1 MIVNLPNKYHLE
13 YNSNKLNVNMSKEIK
28 QNNYSTLKVERRNN
42 GLVIVTLNRPES
54 GNAVNTEMGIELL
67 DLWTDFVRNHDGL
80 RCIILTGAGE
90 EAFCAG
96 GDMKQRKGMSEYEW
110 RHQHE
115 IFEQALWT
123 MMECPVPVI
132 AAVNGKAFGG
142 GLEMILAADFAY
154 GVDSAKLWFPEV
166 MIGILPGVGGT
177 TTLPRIVGERRANE
191 IILAG
196 GAFGAAEALEWGIFN
211 RVCSADELMP
221 SVIAVAET
229 IAGNAPLA
237 VRQAKKAIHEG
248 LQMDVRAA
256 LRYEVE
262 CYNRLTGTEDRVE
275 GTLAWNEKRKPVF
288 KGR

>member
-1 MIVNLPNKYHLE
+1 
-13 YNSNKLNVNMSKEIK
+13 MSDKK
-28 QNNYSTLKVERRNN
+28 KSYDFSTLLVDRRIN
-42 GLVIVTLNRPES
+42 GLIIVTLNRPEV

-67 DLWTDFVRNHDGL
+67 DFWTDLVRNHDGL
-80 RCIILTGAGE
+80 RCVVMTGAGE

-110 RHQHE
+110 NHQHE

-132 AAVNGKAFGG
+132 AAVNGKAYGG
-142 GLEMILAADFAY
+142 GLEMVLAADFAY
-154 GVDSAKLWFPEV
+154 GVDSAMLWFPEV
-166 MIGILPGVGGT
+166 KIGILPGVGGT

-196 GAFGAAEALEWGIFN
+196 NAFGAVEALKWGILN
-211 RVCSADELMP
+211 RICSAKDLLP
-221 SVIAVAET
+221 AAIATAET

-237 VRQAKKAIHEG
+237 VRKARKAIHEG
-248 LQMDVRAA
+248 LQMDVRTA
-256 LRYEVE
+256 LRFEVE
-262 CYNRLTGTEDRVE
+262 AYNQLTGTEDRVE

>member
-1 MIVNLPNKYHLE
+1 MDNKIK
-13 YNSNKLNVNMSKEIK
+13 KLVFT
-28 QNNYSTLKVERRNN
+28 TLLVERRNN
-42 GLVIVTLNRPES
+42 GLVIVTLNRPDA

-67 DLWTDFVRNHDGL
+67 DLWTDFVRNNEGL
-80 RCIILTGAGE
+80 SCVVLTGAGE

-123 MMECPVPVI
+123 MMECPVPVV
-132 AAVNGKAFGG
+132 AAVNGNAFGG

-196 GAFGAAEALEWGIFN
+196 GAFGAADALEWGIFN
-211 RVCSADELMP
+211 RVCSAPDLMP
-221 SVIAVAET
+221 AVIAVAET
-229 IAGNAPLA
+229 IAANAPLA

-248 LQMDVRAA
+248 LQMDVRSA

-262 CYNRLTGTEDRVE
+262 CYNRLTNTEDRVE
-275 GTLAWNEKRKPVF
+275 GTLAWNEKRKPNF

>member
-1 MIVNLPNKYHLE
+1 MN
-13 YNSNKLNVNMSKEIK
+13 KEIK
-28 QNNYSTLKVERRNN
+28 QTGFSTLKVERCNN
-42 GLVIVTLNRPES
+42 GLVVVTLNRPEA
-54 GNAVNTEMGIELL
+54 GNAVNTDMGIELL
-67 DLWTDFVRNHDGL
+67 DLWTDFVRNNEEL
-80 RCIILTGAGE
+80 RCVVLTGAGE

-96 GDMKQRKGMSEYEW
+96 GDMKQRKGMSEYAW

-123 MMECPVPVI
+123 MMECPVPII

-196 GAFGAAEALEWGIFN
+196 SAFGAAEALEWGIFN
-211 RVCSADELMP
+211 RVCSAKELMAN
-221 SVIAVAET
+221 VIATAEL
-229 IAGNAPLA
+229 IAANAPLA

-248 LQMDVRAA
+248 LQMDVRSA

-275 GTLAWNEKRKPVF
+275 GTLAWNEKRKPLF

>member
-1 MIVNLPNKYHLE
+1 MDNKINELAF
-13 YNSNKLNVNMSKEIK
+13 K
-28 QNNYSTLKVERRNN
+28 TLLVERRNN
-42 GLVIVTLNRPES
+42 GLVIVTLNRPDA

-67 DLWTDFVRNHDGL
+67 DLWTDFVRNNENL
-80 RCIILTGAGE
+80 RCVILTGAGE

-123 MMECPVPVI
+123 MMECPVPII
-132 AAVNGKAFGG
+132 AAVNGNAFGG

-154 GVDSAKLWFPEV
+154 GVESAKLWFPEV

-196 GAFGAAEALEWGIFN
+196 GAFGAADALEWGIFN
-211 RVCSADELMP
+211 RVCKADDLMP
-221 SVIAVAET
+221 AVIEVAET
-229 IAGNAPLA
+229 IASNAPLA

-248 LQMDVRAA
+248 LQMDVRSA

-262 CYNRLTGTEDRVE
+262 CYNRLTSTEDRVE
-275 GTLAWNEKRKPVF
+275 GTLAWNEKRKPNF

>member
-1 MIVNLPNKYHLE
+1 
-13 YNSNKLNVNMSKEIK
+13 MSVEIK
-28 QNNYSTLKVERRNN
+28 TDSFSTILVDRRDN
-42 GLVIVTLNRPES
+42 GLVVVTLNRPEE
-54 GNAVNTEMGIELL
+54 GNAVNTDMGLELL
-67 DLWTDFVRNHDGL
+67 DLWTDLVRNNDGL
-80 RCIILTGAGE
+80 RCVILTGAGE

-96 GDMKQRKGMSEYEW
+96 GDMKQRKGMSEYAW

-154 GVDSAKLWFPEV
+154 GVDNAKLWFPEV

-177 TTLPRIVGERRANE
+177 TTLPRIVGEHRANE

-196 GAFGAAEALEWGIFN
+196 GAFGSAEALEWGIFN
-211 RVCSADELMP
+211 RVCSIKELMP
-221 SVIAVAET
+221 AAIATAET

-248 LQMDVRAA
+248 LQMDVRTA

-262 CYNRLTGTEDRVE
+262 CYNRLTGTEDRAE

>member
-1 MIVNLPNKYHLE
+1 MDNKI
-13 YNSNKLNVNMSKEIK
+13 KELAFK
-28 QNNYSTLKVERRNN
+28 TLLVERRSN
-42 GLVIVTLNRPES
+42 GLVIVTLNRPDA
-54 GNAVNTEMGIELL
+54 GNAVNTEMGLELL
-67 DLWTDFVRNHDGL
+67 DLWTDFVRNNENL
-80 RCIILTGAGE
+80 RCVILTGAGE

-123 MMECPVPVI
+123 MMECPVPIV
-132 AAVNGKAFGG
+132 AAVNGNAFGG

-154 GVDSAKLWFPEV
+154 GVDNAKLWFPEV

-196 GAFGAAEALEWGIFN
+196 GAFGSADALEWGIFN
-211 RVCSADELMP
+211 RVCNADDLMP
-221 SVIAVAET
+221 AAIAIAET
-229 IAGNAPLA
+229 IADNAPLA

-248 LQMDVRAA
+248 LQMDVRSA

-262 CYNRLTGTEDRVE
+262 CYNRLTSTEDRVE
-275 GTLAWNEKRKPVF
+275 GTLAWNEKRKPNF

>member
-1 MIVNLPNKYHLE
+1 MTDKIN
-13 YNSNKLNVNMSKEIK
+13 
-28 QNNYSTLKVERRNN
+28 QAAFSTLLVERLDN
-42 GLVIVTLNRPES
+42 GLVIVTLNRPAE

-67 DLWTDFVRNHDGL
+67 DLWTDFVRNNEGL
-80 RCIILTGAGE
+80 RCVILTGSGE
-90 EAFCAG
+90 DAFCAG
-96 GDMKQRKGMSEYEW
+96 GDMKQRKGMSEYAW

-154 GVDSAKLWFPEV
+154 GVDTANLWFPEV

-191 IILAG
+191 IILGG
-196 GAFGAAEALEWGIFN
+196 GAFGADEALKWGIFN
-211 RVCSADELMP
+211 RIFSAGELMP
-221 SVIAVAET
+221 AAIAIAET
-229 IAGNAPLA
+229 ISGNAPLA

-248 LQMDVRAA
+248 LQMDVRSA

-262 CYNRLTGTEDRVE
+262 AYNRLTGTEDRVE

>member
-1 MIVNLPNKYHLE
+1 MPNE
-13 YNSNKLNVNMSKEIK
+13 NISNVFT
-28 QNNYSTLKVERRNN
+28 TLLVDRRDN
-42 GLVIVTLNRPES
+42 GLVVVTLNRPEA
-54 GNAVNTEMGIELL
+54 GNAVNTQMGIELL
-67 DLWTDFVRNHDGL
+67 DLWTDFVRNNEGL
-80 RCIILTGAGE
+80 RCVILTGAGKD
-90 EAFCAG
+90 AFCAG
-96 GDMKQRKGMSEYEW
+96 GDMKQRKGMSEYDW

-142 GLEMILAADFAY
+142 GLEMTLAADFAY
-154 GVDSAKLWFPEV
+154 GADTATLWFPEV

-177 TTLPRIVGERRANE
+177 TTLPRIVGEHRAIE

-211 RVCSADELMP
+211 RVYSAKDLLP
-221 SVIAVAET
+221 AAIAIAEQIVA
-229 IAGNAPLA
+229 NAPLA

-248 LQMDVRAA
+248 LQMDVRSA

-275 GTLAWNEKRKPVF
+275 GTLAWNEKRKPIF

>member
-1 MIVNLPNKYHLE
+1 MDNKI
-13 YNSNKLNVNMSKEIK
+13 KELVFK
-28 QNNYSTLKVERRNN
+28 TLLVERRNN
-42 GLVIVTLNRPES
+42 GLVIVTLNRPDA

-67 DLWTDFVRNHDGL
+67 DLWTDFVRNNEGL
-80 RCIILTGAGE
+80 SCVVLTGAGE

-123 MMECPVPVI
+123 MMECPVPVV
-132 AAVNGKAFGG
+132 AAVNGNAFGG

-196 GAFGAAEALEWGIFN
+196 GAFGAADALEWGIFN
-211 RVCSADELMP
+211 RVCSAPDLMP
-221 SVIAVAET
+221 AVIAVAET
-229 IAGNAPLA
+229 IAANAPLA

-248 LQMDVRAA
+248 LQMDVRSA

-262 CYNRLTGTEDRVE
+262 CYNRLTNTEDRVE
-275 GTLAWNEKRKPVF
+275 GTLAWNEKRKPNF

>member
-1 MIVNLPNKYHLE
+1 
-13 YNSNKLNVNMSKEIK
+13 MSKKIK

-80 RCIILTGAGE
+80 RCIVLTGEGE

-96 GDMKQRKGMSEYEW
+96 GDMKQRKGMSEYDW
-110 RHQHE
+110 RRQHE

-123 MMECPVPVI
+123 MMECAVPVI

-154 GVDSAKLWFPEV
+154 AVDSAKLWFPEV

-196 GAFGAAEALEWGIFN
+196 SAFGALEALEWGIFN
-211 RVCSADELMP
+211 RVCTADQLMP
-221 SVIAVAET
+221 SVITAAEA

-237 VRQAKKAIHEG
+237 VSQAKKAIHEG
-248 LQMDVRAA
+248 LQMDVRTA

>member
-1 MIVNLPNKYHLE
+1 MNGFMTNG
-13 YNSNKLNVNMSKEIK
+13 SK
-28 QNNYSTLKVERRNN
+28 QPAFSTLLIDRRDN
-42 GLVIVTLNRPES
+42 GIVVVTLNRTEA
-54 GNAVNTEMGIELL
+54 GNAVNTEMGIELV
-67 DLWTDFVRNHDGL
+67 DVWTDFVRNNDGL
-80 RCIILTGAGE
+80 RCVVLTGAGE
-90 EAFCAG
+90 DAFCAG

-211 RVCSADELMP
+211 RVYNAKELMP
-221 SVIAVAET
+221 ATIAIAET
-229 IAGNAPLA
+229 IAGNAPRA
-237 VRQAKKAIHEG
+237 VRQAKKSHH
-248 LQMDVRAA
+248 
-256 LRYEVE
+256 
-262 CYNRLTGTEDRVE
+262 
-275 GTLAWNEKRKPVF
+275 
-288 KGR
+288 

>member
-1 MIVNLPNKYHLE
+1 MTNPKK
-13 YNSNKLNVNMSKEIK
+13 SFS
-28 QNNYSTLKVERRNN
+28 YSTLLVDKHDN
-42 GLVIVTLNRPES
+42 GLVVVTLNRPEA

-67 DLWTDFVRNHDGL
+67 DVWTDFVRNNEGL
-80 RCIILTGAGE
+80 RCVILTGAGE

-154 GVDSAKLWFPEV
+154 GVDTAKLWFPEV

-177 TTLPRIVGERRANE
+177 TTLPRIVGEHRANE

-196 GAFGAAEALEWGIFN
+196 GAFSALEALEWGIFN
-211 RVCSADELMP
+211 RLCSVKDLMAT
-221 SVIAVAET
+221 SLATAET

-248 LQMDVRAA
+248 LQMDVRTA

-262 CYNRLTGTEDRVE
+262 AYNRLTGTEDRVE
-275 GTLAWNEKRKPVF
+275 GTLAWNEKRKPIF
-288 KGR
+288 KGK

>member
-1 MIVNLPNKYHLE
+1 MDKNLL
-13 YNSNKLNVNMSKEIK
+13 SSG
-28 QNNYSTLKVERRNN
+28 YSTILVERSNS
-42 GLVIVTLNRPES
+42 GVVVVTLNRPEA

-67 DLWTDFVRNHDGL
+67 DFWTDLARNHEGL
-80 RCIILTGAGE
+80 RSVILTGAGD

-96 GDMKQRKGMSEYEW
+96 GDMKQREGMTEYDW

-142 GLEMILAADFAY
+142 GLEMVLASDFAY
-154 GVDSAKLWFPEV
+154 GVDTARLWFPEV

-211 RVCSADELMP
+211 RICSSGELMP
-221 SVIAVAET
+221 AAIAVSET
-229 IAGNAPLA
+229 IAANAPLA

-248 LQMDVRAA
+248 LQMDVRTA
-256 LRYEVE
+256 LRFEVE
-262 CYNRLTGTEDRVE
+262 TYNRLTGTEDRVE
-275 GTLAWNEKRKPVF
+275 GTLAWNEKRKPIF

>member
-1 MIVNLPNKYHLE
+1 MTDKIISAV
-13 YNSNKLNVNMSKEIK
+13 
-28 QNNYSTLKVERRNN
+28 YSTILVERYAS
-42 GLVIVTLNRPES
+42 GIVMVTLNRPEA
-54 GNAVNTEMGIELL
+54 GNAVNTEMGLELL
-67 DLWTDFVRNHDGL
+67 DVWTDFVRNNEGL
-80 RCIILTGAGE
+80 RCVILTGAGE

-96 GDMKQRKGMSEYEW
+96 GDMKQRKDMSEYDW

-132 AAVNGKAFGG
+132 AAVNGNAFGG

-154 GVDSAKLWFPEV
+154 GVDKVKLWFPEV

-177 TTLPRIVGERRANE
+177 TTLPRIVGEHRANE
-191 IILAG
+191 IILTCR
-196 GAFGAAEALEWGIFN
+196 AFGAVEALEWGIFN
-211 RVCSADELMP
+211 RIYSAEELMP
-221 SVIAVAET
+221 AAISVAET

-248 LQMDVRAA
+248 MQMDVRSA

-262 CYNRLTGTEDRVE
+262 AYNRLTGTEDRVE